1 MAQYKITLLGAY
13 QWMKNNNRDLFA
25 YMNLPDGIE
34 KEQLENTILMNGA
47 EFEIL
52 YADPE
57 FMVDLIGIWSKKWYH
72 TIERWIKLVNIDYEP
87 LENYDRHEEW
97 TDDGVSATSGHST
110 GNSTGTGYKSAYDEG
125 GEGWSPKTKD
135 VMDTSNGTEA
145 NANTNSNHKGWMHGN
160 IGVTTN
166 VQMAEQEVSFWKNFN
181 LYDEVASLFL
191 QELVVYTY

>member
-1 MAQYKITLLGAY
+1 MKMAQYKITLLGAY
-13 QWMKNNNRDLFA
+13 QWMHNNNRDLFA
-25 YMNLPDGIE
+25 SMNLPAGIE
-34 KEQLENTILMNGA
+34 KEQLINTILMNGA

-72 TIERWIKLVNIDYEP
+72 TIERWVKLVGIDYEP

-97 TDDGVSATSGHST
+97 
-110 GNSTGTGYKSAYDEG
+110 NDEG

-135 VMDTSNGTEA
+135 VMETSNGTEA
-145 NANTNSNHKGWMHGN
+145 NANTNSTHKGWMHGN

-191 QELVVYTY
+191 QEMVVFTY